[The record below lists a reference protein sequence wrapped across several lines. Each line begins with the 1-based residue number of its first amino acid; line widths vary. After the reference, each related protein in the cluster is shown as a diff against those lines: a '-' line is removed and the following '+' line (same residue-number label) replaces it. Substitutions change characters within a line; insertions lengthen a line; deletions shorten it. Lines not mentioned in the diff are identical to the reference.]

1 MLKLNLNP
9 QPNSDMKR
17 GLIWNEQAY
26 IGVAF
31 ILCVSLCSLIYIDF
45 PTSLD
50 LRSSNAKAKLEP
62 AHNPTQT

>member
-26 IGVAF
+26 LVAF
-31 ILCVSLCSLIYIDF
+31 ILCVSFCSLIYIDF

-50 LRSSNAKAKLEP
+50 LRSSNANAKLKS